1 MDSMVQ
7 LLSSKRVIQVTDKFW
22 PGNGGIGASWFGVI
36 LKPRTSAFFPSHSSI
51 TAHWEKLLQ
60 SVSDFI
66 FSKYYGCTPRGV
78 KRSEIL

>member
-36 LKPRTSAFFPSHSSI
+36 LKPRTSAFFPSQSSI
-51 TAHWEKLLQ
+51 TARCCTLCYDRLSYNQ
-60 SVSDFI
+60 Q
-66 FSKYYGCTPRGV
+66 KYIVYA
-78 KRSEIL
+78 ILKTDIC